1 MHMGNIQRL
10 KSILMANDGTR
21 NNKVKMISCKCT
33 ADYKFNCCGCKKK
46 QYHVH
51 YIVKKHV
58 EGDGII
64 MLYEYPRIIQRR

>member
-46 QYHVH
+46 T
-51 YIVKKHV
+51 IPCS
-58 EGDGII
+58 
-64 MLYEYPRIIQRR
+64 LYC